1 MIKAYYYK
9 PIVALIVCVLFM
21 GHITAQHK
29 VEKTQTYSFGMEP
42 TGSFVIDNK
51 YGNIEIE
58 GWDESRLSVEM
69 RVSVNHKE
77 KDKAYNLMDRIE
89 ATVLEGANFVNITS
103 TIRQKRSSFF
113 NDLLDDLKDELKFE
127 LNKSDVNI
135 DYVIRLPREVKID
148 VTNNFGDVFI
158 DNCTGFLN
166 ADLSHGTLRLNS
178 LLAGSDIK
186 LKYAKLNVRDL
197 PDTELVMNNSEAY
210 ITNGKDLI
218 LESSGSEMEIESLKN
233 LQFVGSRDKARFG
246 TIASISGNVKYTS
259 IQIRNLT
266 ESMNL
271 TMQLGDLRCDKIDGK
286 ESKIRIE
293 QRSSD
298 VDINMANA
306 AFVLEAT
313 MQGGTL
319 RLPDSA
325 QNISQEYADEEKNHR
340 TVRASFG
347 DVTIGTMII
356 RGVKGN
362 VVLRDF

>member
-1 MIKAYYYK
+1 MKKAYYYK
-9 PIVALIVCVLFM
+9 PILVLVGCVLFM
-21 GHITAQHK
+21 GHITAQNK
-29 VEKTQTYSFGMEP
+29 VEKTQTYSFSMEP
-42 TGSFVIDNK
+42 SGSFVIDNK

-58 GWDESRLSVEM
+58 GWDEDRLSVEM
-69 RVSVNHKE
+69 SVSVNHKDR
-77 KDKAYNLMDRIE
+77 DKAYNLMDRIE
-89 ATVLEGANFVNITS
+89 ATVLEGANFINITS

-127 LNKSDVNI
+127 VNKADVDI
-135 DYVIRLPREVKID
+135 DYVVKLPKEVKID

-158 DNCTGFLN
+158 DNCIGYLN
-166 ADLSHGTLRLNS
+166 ADVNHGTLRLNS
-178 LLAGSDIK
+178 LLAGADIK
-186 LKYAKLNVRDL
+186 LKYAKLNVREL
-197 PDTELVMNNSEAY
+197 PDAELIMNNSEAY
-210 ITNGKDLI
+210 ITNGADLI
-218 LESSGSEMEIESLKN
+218 LESSSSELEIESINN
-233 LQFVGSRDKARFG
+233 LQFVGSRDKARIG
-246 TIASISGNVKYTS
+246 TISSISGNVKYTS
-259 IQIRNLT
+259 IQIRDLE

-271 TMQLGDLRCDKIDGK
+271 TMQLGDLRCDKIDGQ

-347 DVTIGTMII
+347 NVTIGTMII